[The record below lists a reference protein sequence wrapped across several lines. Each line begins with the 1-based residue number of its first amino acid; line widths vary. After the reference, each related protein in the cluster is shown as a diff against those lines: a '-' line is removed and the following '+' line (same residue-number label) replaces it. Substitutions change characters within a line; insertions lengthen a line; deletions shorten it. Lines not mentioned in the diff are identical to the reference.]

1 VAIQFTLS
9 VSEVLESILG
19 ILTIAL
25 VFLTIGLL
33 VLASRAEKLLEGL
46 TTVLKQSVDVQTS
59 LLHVQFLLTVSTVD
73 RTIEVPLVHFT
84 KKIEQVMYDLND
96 ITADARLEAGVVG
109 QELEVSYRLSYEDAV
124 YEVLRKSVDDASCLP
139 EKVYQKLVA

>member
-1 VAIQFTLS
+1 MAIQFTLS

-96 ITADARLEAGVVG
+96 ITADARLEVGVVG

>member
-1 VAIQFTLS
+1 MAIQFTLS

>member
-96 ITADARLEAGVVG
+96 ITADARLEVGVVG